1 MPPTQAHHLCNSC
14 KISTHVIHPGTPLM
28 EPHRPHHQREHEYK
42 PFLKF
47 IVDTF
52 IKNKE
57 EYEKITEMGR
67 NNDYIIGNL
76 LDYEYFSKYYK
87 LTAID
92 LSNQIELETSD
103 LKQQFG
109 FIGRIDEDNVL
120 QLPLKNEKKQ
130 LFSLQKLL

>member
-1 MPPTQAHHLCNSC
+1 
-14 KISTHVIHPGTPLM
+14 M

-67 NNDYIIGNL
+67 NNEYIIGNL
-76 LDYEYFSKYYK
+76 LDYE
-87 LTAID
+87 
-92 LSNQIELETSD
+92 
-103 LKQQFG
+103 
-109 FIGRIDEDNVL
+109 
-120 QLPLKNEKKQ
+120 
-130 LFSLQKLL
+130 